1 MMTKLD
7 AKMIGQFRNK
17 YCDLRLNIYNDGT
30 YQFRG
35 TNLNV
40 VRNGRM
46 LVVQVPAIKRKYWFD
61 LLKED
66 NELQSIMNSLALTR
80 DFEFYMND
88 EKYRQEKTIRQ
99 LKKMILETKLLIKN
113 TNDLK

>member
-35 TNLNV
+35 TNLNIK
-40 VRNGRM
+40 RDGRM
-46 LVVQVPAIKRKYWFD
+46 LVVQVPALKTKYWFD
-61 LLKED
+61 LLKDD
-66 NELQSIMNSLALTR
+66 NELQSIMNNLALTR
-80 DFEFYMND
+80 DFKFYVND
-88 EKYRQEKTIRQ
+88 EKYHKDKTIRQ

>member
-35 TNLNV
+35 TNINV
-40 VRNGRM
+40 RRRGKM
-46 LVVQVPAIKRKYWFD
+46 LIIQVPAIKRKYWFD
-61 LLKED
+61 LPKDD

-80 DFEFYMND
+80 DFEFYVND
-88 EKYRQEKTIRQ
+88 EKYHKDKTIRQ
-99 LKKMILETKLLIKN
+99 LKKMILETKHLIKN
-113 TNDLK
+113 SADLK